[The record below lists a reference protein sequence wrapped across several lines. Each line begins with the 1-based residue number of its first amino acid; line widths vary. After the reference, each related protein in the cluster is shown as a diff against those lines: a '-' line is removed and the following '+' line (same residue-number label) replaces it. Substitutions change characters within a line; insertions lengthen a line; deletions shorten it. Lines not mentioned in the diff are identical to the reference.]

1 MHGCGSRGR
10 IGVGACLVA
19 AAATLA
25 GGGVYPVVLV
35 AARPA
40 SVVLLMPHQS
50 GTPSALD
57 VERGIRA
64 ALNREYDGS
73 VEVRTEYLDLLD
85 PLITPHLD
93 QLVVLLSNK
102 YRNVPID
109 VVIAHRTEALTFAM
123 EHRDVFHQPPVVFV
137 EVSRLEATR
146 LTNGHADVTGALVEY
161 DLKEMLGESLALV
174 PQARRVAIFAG
185 ASEFDQRLARNFRTA
200 LMALPRP
207 YEVVPVTGIS
217 FEDQLGELATL
228 PRDAVVMVPSYR
240 ADAKGRS
247 RIADD
252 LIRQIASTAPVPT
265 FGFAET
271 WLGRGIVGGS
281 VSQFD
286 LLGEHAGRLVARILN
301 GATAGSIPFEAEPVF
316 RRQFDARAL
325 ARWGISESRL
335 PAGSEVLFRPHSW
348 WADHKGT
355 ILGGLAIVAGQGAL
369 IGLLL
374 VEQRRR
380 RRAQQASLQAEQ
392 RYRTVADSTADWVY
406 LTMPDGSFRYV
417 SPSAARVTGHDP
429 QAFVDR
435 PSLFDH
441 LMFEDDRPKWAAHR
455 ERAWQTAEPSS
466 IEIRIRNQA
475 GETRWL
481 DVRERTVTGADGA
494 SPGLRGS
501 ARDITDRKRAEADL
515 RSAFGEIERLRDR
528 LEIDNTYLRE
538 QVARQPAIEGIL
550 GGSEVMGYVTAKVRQ
565 VAPTA
570 STVLLLGETGVGKS
584 QLARALHELSPRRP
598 LPFVTLNCA
607 ALPPSLVESELFGH
621 ERGAFTG
628 AHTRRIGRFEAA
640 NGGTLFLDEVGELPL
655 DLQGK
660 LLRTVQDGEF
670 ERVGSNVPI
679 RSDVRLIAATNI
691 DLEAQ
696 VRDGRFR
703 QDLWYRLNVFPITVP
718 PLRQR
723 PDDIPALVAHF
734 VAKHC
739 RILERQPLEVSR
751 ATMKWLQGRLWL
763 GNVRELEGW
772 IERSV
777 IQSPGSRLEI
787 EEETSA
793 SRPEAAAVPKGSP
806 NGTPLSLEEAERR
819 HILATL
825 ERVSWRIEGP
835 GGAAE
840 VLLLNAS
847 TLRSRM
853 KKLNVSRPRPRTA
866 PNQ

>member
-1 MHGCGSRGR
+1 MNGCGSRGP
-10 IGVGACLVA
+10 ISLGACLVA
-19 AAATLA
+19 VAATLA
-25 GGGVYPVVLV
+25 GGGMNSAV

-50 GTPSALD
+50 GTTSAFE
-57 VERGIRA
+57 VEHGIRA

-73 VEVRTEYLDLLD
+73 VEVRTEYLDLMD
-85 PLITPHLD
+85 PLITPHLN
-93 QLVVLLSNK
+93 QLVGLLSDK

-109 VVIAHRTEALTFAM
+109 VVIAHRTEALAFALD
-123 EHRDVFHQPPVVFV
+123 HRDVFHQSPVVFV
-137 EVSRLEATR
+137 EVTGLEAMR
-146 LTNGHADVTGALVEY
+146 LAGGHADVTGALVEY
-161 DLKEMLGESLALV
+161 DLKAILEESLALV
-174 PQARRVAIFAG
+174 PQTRRVAIFAG
-185 ASEFDQRLARNFRTA
+185 ASEFDQRLARNFRNA
-200 LMALPRP
+200 LQELPRP
-207 YEVVPVTGIS
+207 YEIVPLANMS
-217 FEDQLGELATL
+217 FEEQLAKVGTL
-228 PRDAVVMVPSYR
+228 PGDAVVIVPSYR
-240 ADAKGRS
+240 ADANGRS

-252 LIRQIASTAPVPT
+252 LIQQIASAAPVPT
-265 FGFAET
+265 FGFADT

-281 VSQFD
+281 VIQFD

-301 GATAGSIPFEAEPVF
+301 GATAGSMPFEAEPVF
-316 RRQFDARAL
+316 QRRFDARAL
-325 ARWGISESRL
+325 ARWDIPWSRL
-335 PAGSEVLFRPHSW
+335 PEGSEVLFRPPSL
-348 WADHKGT
+348 WADHKT
-355 ILGGLAIVAGQGAL
+355 AILGGIAVVAGQGAL

-374 VEQRRR
+374 VERRR
-380 RRAQQASLQAEQ
+380 RQRAQQTSAQAEQ
-392 RYRTVADSTADWVY
+392 RYRTVVDSTADWVY

-417 SPSAARVTGHDP
+417 SPSADRVTGYDP
-429 QAFVDR
+429 QAFTDR
-435 PSLFDH
+435 PSLFDE
-441 LMFEDDRPKWAAHR
+441 LVLDLDRRKWAAHR
-455 ERAWQTAEPSS
+455 ERAWQTEETSS

-481 DVRERTVTGADGA
+481 DVRERTVPGVDGA
-494 SPGLRGS
+494 LPGLRGS

-515 RSAFGEIERLRDR
+515 RGAFDEIGRLRDR
-528 LEIDNTYLRE
+528 LEIDNTFLRDT
-538 QVARQPAIEGIL
+538 VARQPAIEGIL
-550 GGSEVMGYVTAKVRQ
+550 GGSEVMAFVTSKVRQ

-584 QLARALHELSPRRP
+584 QLARALHQLSPRRP

-670 ERVGSNVPI
+670 ERVGSSAPI
-679 RSDVRLIAATNI
+679 RCDVRLVAATNA
-691 DLEAQ
+691 DLEAL

-703 QDLWYRLNVFPITVP
+703 QDLWYRLNVFPIVVP

-723 PDDIPALVAHF
+723 PDDIPALVSHF

-739 RILERQPLEVSR
+739 RNLERQPLDVSR
-751 ATMKWLQGRLWL
+751 ATMKWLQGRSWS

-777 IQSPGSRLEI
+777 IQSPGPRLEV
-787 EEETSA
+787 EEESSA
-793 SRPEAAAVPKGSP
+793 QRPDAARALGDSG
-806 NGTPLSLEEAERR
+806 NGAPLSLEEAERK

-825 ERVSWRIEGP
+825 ERVRWRIEGP

-840 VLLLNAS
+840 VLMLNAS

-853 KKLNVSRPRPRTA
+853 KKLNVSRPRTP
-866 PNQ
+866 